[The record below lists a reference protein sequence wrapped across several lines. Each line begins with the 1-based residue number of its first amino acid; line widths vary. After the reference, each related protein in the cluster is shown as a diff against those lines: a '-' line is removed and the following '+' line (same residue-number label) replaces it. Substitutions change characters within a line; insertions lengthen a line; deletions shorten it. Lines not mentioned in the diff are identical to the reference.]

1 MYDFTIPPGK
11 NTPEV
16 IFDSKE
22 SSLVLR
28 GKSYPENSK
37 NFYDEI
43 ILHFKEYAF
52 PTSFTVTLDFD
63 YISSSSVFSVLE
75 FLKKMREFAPKT
87 TMKVLFFYDEVD
99 DDMREIGNNYKKL
112 TGLPIDMLVR
122 A

>member
-1 MYDFTIPPGK
+1 MFDFTIPPGK

-16 IFDSKE
+16 IFDSKA
-22 SSLVLR
+22 STLILK

-43 ILHFKEYAF
+43 ILHFKPYPF
-52 PTSFTVTLDFD
+52 GGSFSITLDFD

-87 TMKVLFFYDEVD
+87 AISVVFFYDEVD
-99 DDMREIGNNYKKL
+99 DDMREIGNNYRKL
-112 TGLPIDMLVR
+112 TGLPVEMLVR

>member
-1 MYDFTIPPGK
+1 MLDFSIPPGK

-16 IFDSKE
+16 ILDSKT
-22 SSLVLR
+22 SSLVLK

-43 ILHFKEYAF
+43 ILHFKAYPF
-52 PTSFTVTLDFD
+52 SDTFTVTLDFD

-75 FLKKMREFAPKT
+75 FLKKLREFASKT
-87 TMKVLFFYDEVD
+87 TIKVLFFYDEVD
-99 DDMREIGNNYKKL
+99 DDMREIGNNYRKL
-112 TGLPIDMLVR
+112 TGLQIDMLVR

>member
-1 MYDFTIPPGK
+1 MFDFSIPPGK

-16 IFDSKE
+16 IFESKT
-22 SSLVLR
+22 SSLVLK

-43 ILHFKEYAF
+43 ILHFKKYPF
-52 PTSFTVTLDFD
+52 SDNFSITLDFD

-75 FLKKMREFAPKT
+75 FLKKVREFGPKT
-87 TMKVLFFYDEVD
+87 SFKVVFFYDEVD
-99 DDMREIGNNYKKL
+99 DDMREIGNNYRKL
-112 TGLPIDMLVR
+112 TGLPIEMLIR

>member
-1 MYDFTIPPGK
+1 MFDFSIPPGK

-16 IFDSKE
+16 IFENKT
-22 SSLVLR
+22 SSLLLR

-43 ILHFKEYAF
+43 ILHFKGYPF
-52 PTSFTVTLDFD
+52 SDTFNITLDFD

-75 FLKKMREFAPKT
+75 FLKKLREFAPKT
-87 TMKVLFFYDEVD
+87 TIRVLFFYDEVD

-112 TGLPIDMLVR
+112 TGLNIEMLVR